1 MCTAGQDQ
9 SLGKPEQKHV
19 ESVSGAEHRTQENQK
34 GSKQKMNLTT
44 WAVLVLSGM
53 NIALAVLNLIG
64 IRKREQTLELIDN
77 IAEKVVAQIKR
88 FDAHDNAIRELDE
101 RIDGETDVITRLID
115 DHRKLKNHAERTHLI
130 ALYAYNA
137 EKKREIR
144 WKNCRK
150 WMQEAEEREYA
161 ENEANA

>member
-1 MCTAGQDQ
+1 
-9 SLGKPEQKHV
+9 
-19 ESVSGAEHRTQENQK
+19 
-34 GSKQKMNLTT
+34 MNLTT

-53 NIALAVLNLIG
+53 NIALAAMNLIS
-64 IRKREQTLELIDN
+64 IRQREQTAELIDN
-77 IAEKVVAQIKR
+77 ITDKVVAQIKR
-88 FDAHDNAIRELDE
+88 LDAQDKAIRELDE

-115 DHRKLKNHAERTHLI
+115 DHRKLKNYAERTHLI

-150 WMQEAEEREYA
+150 HMQEAEERQDA
-161 ENEANA
+161 ENESNA

>member
-1 MCTAGQDQ
+1 MRTAVQDQ

-19 ESVSGAEHRTQENQK
+19 GSVSGAEHRTQENQK

-44 WAVLVLSGM
+44 WALLVLSVM
-53 NIALAVLNLIG
+53 NVAVAVLNLIS
-64 IRKREQTLELIDN
+64 IRQIEQTADIIDN
-77 IAEKVVAQIKR
+77 ITEKVVANIR
-88 FDAHDNAIRELDE
+88 RLDAQDNAIRELDE
-101 RIDGETDVITRLID
+101 RIDGETDTICRMID
-115 DHRKLKNHAERTHLI
+115 DHRKLKNYAERTHLI

-150 WMQEAEEREYA
+150 HMQEAEERQDA
-161 ENEANA
+161 ENESDA